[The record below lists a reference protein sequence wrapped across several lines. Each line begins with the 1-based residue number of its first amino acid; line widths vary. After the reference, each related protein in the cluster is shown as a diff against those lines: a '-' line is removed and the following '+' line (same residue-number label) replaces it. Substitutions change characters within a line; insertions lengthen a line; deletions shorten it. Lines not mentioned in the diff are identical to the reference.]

1 MFRLG
6 DSLVKTYSVVL
17 KTILIMAVWIASA
30 KPIFSQNIRMDWSA
44 FSSAFGNPGSN
55 TTAMRSSTGPP
66 FIGSSQA
73 VNNKVESGFLTARVL
88 RNPATETPEQLSAS
102 LPTEFL
108 LLQNFPNPFNPST
121 TIRYQLPVASHI
133 TLKVYDVLG
142 REVAVL
148 VDELQE
154 AGSKSVVLNADRLAS
169 GTYFYRLQV
178 SPMDGRES
186 GSLVTTRKLLLMR

>member
-1 MFRLG
+1 MNQFLRLVSI
-6 DSLVKTYSVVL
+6 SLAVGAAFSHTQAQNVV
-17 KTILIMAVWIASA
+17 VS
-30 KPIFSQNIRMDWSA
+30 WSA
-44 FSSAFGNPGSN
+44 FAAGGGRSATSQLALTSGYGQPLIGKAIVGN
-55 TTAMRSSTGPP
+55 TAV
-66 FIGSSQA
+66 Q
-73 VNNKVESGFLTARVL
+73 SGFLAARILLGPVTGIPGQPSAGL
-88 RNPATETPEQLSAS
+88 PAEFGLS
-102 LPTEFL
+102 
-108 LLQNFPNPFNPST
+108 QNFPNPFNPST

-186 GSLVTTRKLLLMR
+186 GSFVTTRKLLLMR